1 MLLADANPNDKSPSK
16 DQVLWT
22 ETNLGYDLEAE
33 YDYVGGAPANFGD
46 GHAGDVSEHYA
57 DIRNIVTH
65 RAMMAFMFHGGF
77 DWERLGFDPPGTLP
91 VPDQLNAL
99 SAFLA
104 TDFRWSSQNMLRLQ
118 VEPGFYSDLSQ
129 FTVRDVNA
137 PIALAYTRLVNDDLQ
152 WTLALSI
159 NTWRENRY
167 LPGGGFNYRIDD
179 RWKLKFMLPKP
190 QIEFKANDW
199 VHTWLGADFRGNSYR
214 VSSSFGDTKGLPA
227 LNNALVDYQE
237 VRVGTGI
244 SWNIK
249 PLLELNAEAGW
260 MLERSMN
267 YHTSSVRMTS
277 GTGAPYVG
285 INVRILFRLIKDARP
300 IKDQIDAM
308 QYQFPGL
315 LRFFKVP
322 Q

>member
-1 MLLADANPNDKSPSK
+1 MFGNVDPNAKSPSK
-16 DQVLWT
+16 DQLLWT
-22 ETNLGYDLEAE
+22 QTDVGYDMEAE
-33 YDYVGGAPANFGD
+33 YDYVGRAPVNFGD
-46 GHAGDVSEHYA
+46 GRAGDIAEHYT
-57 DIRNIVTH
+57 DIRNIFTH
-65 RAMMAFMFHGGF
+65 RAMLAFLFHTGF
-77 DWERLGFDPPGTLP
+77 DWERFGFDPANTLP
-91 VPDQLNAL
+91 VPEQLNAL

-104 TDFRWSSQNMLRLQ
+104 ADFRWSSQNMVRLQ
-118 VEPGFYSDLSQ
+118 VEPGFFSDLSQ
-129 FTVRDVNA
+129 FTGRDVNA
-137 PIALAYTRLVNDDLQ
+137 PIALAYTRVASKDFQ

-167 LPGGGFNYRIDD
+167 LPGGGFRYQIND

-190 QIEFKANDW
+190 QIEYKANDW
-199 VHTWLGADFRGNSYR
+199 VHTWVGADFRGDSYR
-214 VSSSFGDTKGLPA
+214 VSSNFGDSKGLPA

-237 VRVGTGI
+237 VRVGTGL

-249 PLLELNAEAGW
+249 PLLELNGEAGW
-260 MLERSMN
+260 MLQRSLN
-267 YHTSSVRMTS
+267 YHTSSVRMS
-277 GTGAPYVG
+277 SSTGAPYIGVN
-285 INVRILFRLIKDARP
+285 IRILFQLIKDARP

>member
-1 MLLADANPNDKSPSK
+1 MLSNVDPNAKSPSK

-22 ETNLGYDLEAE
+22 QTDAGYDLEAE
-33 YDYVGGAPANFGD
+33 YDFVRGAPVNFGD
-46 GHAGDVSEHYA
+46 GRVGDLAEHYT
-57 DIRNIVTH
+57 DIRNIFTQ
-65 RAMMAFMFHGGF
+65 RAMMAFLFHTGF
-77 DWERLGFDPPGTLP
+77 DWERLGFNPANTLP
-91 VPDQLNAL
+91 VPDQLNAF

-104 TDFRWSSQNMLRLQ
+104 SDFRWSSKNMVRLQ
-118 VEPGFYSDLSQ
+118 VEPGFYSDFGQ
-129 FTVRDVNA
+129 FNGRDVNL
-137 PIALAYTRLVNDDLQ
+137 PIALAYTRVPSEDFQ

-167 LPGGGFNYRIDD
+167 LPGGGFRYRIND

-190 QIEFKANDW
+190 QIEYKANDW
-199 VHTWLGADFRGNSYR
+199 VHTWVGADFRGNSYR
-214 VSSSFGDTKGLPA
+214 VSSNFGDTKGLPA

-237 VRVGTGI
+237 VRVGTGF

-249 PLLELNAEAGW
+249 PLLELNGEVGW

-267 YHTSSVRMTS
+267 YHTSNVRMS
-277 GTGAPYVG
+277 SSSGAPYVG
-285 INVRILFRLIKDARP
+285 LNVRVLFQLVKDARP
-300 IKDQIDAM
+300 VKDQIDAM
-308 QYQFPGL
+308 QYQFPSL